1 MNPITT
7 CPKDGSVFIL
17 IDEGYSYPAFWAPND
32 TYPLR
37 FIDDWR
43 LIRLVS
49 PDLDGDFDGVI
60 TNGYKP
66 PFDESSPL
74 KWLPWPEF
82 PSQTP

>member
-17 IDEGYSYPAFWAPND
+17 IDAGYSYPAFWAPND

-43 LIRLVS
+43 LFHLDWRLIHLVS
-49 PDLDGDFDGVI
+49 PDLDGVI
-60 TNGYKP
+60 TKGYKP

-74 KWLPWPEF
+74 KWLPWLVR
-82 PSQTP
+82 